1 MKNILDFFDA
11 FLISLDGIIH
21 NKILQHQAREI
32 IFQIRE
38 TGKTL
43 RLLSNNP
50 NYSRKSMYSKLQS
63 LGIET
68 TLEEI
73 ITPDLIL
80 KTFLKLQK
88 LDKIYLLGSQELK
101 RELLEANIK
110 IVQQMPQAV
119 VAGFDEKISFKE
131 IKKAANFIKR
141 GTPLIVTNPEYQFSS
156 DEGIIPTT
164 GVIAEVLE
172 KITSFKAI
180 HLGKPN
186 PFFFLLAL
194 ESLPSQNLRCVAIG
208 DNPQTDIIGAHWMGI
223 PAILVAQNFR
233 YFPSRKDP
241 RNPELWIKS
250 FKELE
255 KKRVEELTYRAKA
268 FQVLP
273 DGIKVAT
280 CGMVFDRKK
289 RILLVLKKDSEKWG
303 LPTGT
308 MEIGETLIECLQREI
323 CEETGINIDP
333 ISIICKGVFTDP
345 EKLVF
350 AKELGKPFQFVVV
363 VYKCKALNN
372 KPRPDGEEIEKAN
385 FFSLDR
391 LPPNLF
397 EIHREWIQRLLTIDE
412 QQCKN

>member
-1 MKNILDFFDA
+1 MRNVLDFFDT
-11 FLISLDGIIH
+11 FLISLDGIIY
-21 NKILQHQAREI
+21 NKILQRQAREI
-32 IFQIRE
+32 IPQIRKA
-38 TGKTL
+38 GKTL

-50 NYSRKSMYSKLQS
+50 RYSRKSMHSKLQN

-73 ITPDLIL
+73 ISPDLIL
-80 KTFLKLQK
+80 KIFLKLQK

-101 RELLEANIK
+101 RELFEANIK
-110 IVQQMPQAV
+110 ITQQMPQAV

-131 IKKAANFIKR
+131 IKKAANLIKR
-141 GTPLIVTNPEYQFSS
+141 GVPLIATNPDYQFSS
-156 DEGIIPTT
+156 AEGVIPTT
-164 GVIAEVLE
+164 GIIAEVLE
-172 KITSFKAI
+172 KITSFRAI
-180 HLGKPN
+180 YLGKPN
-186 PFFFLLAL
+186 PFFFLVAL
-194 ESLPSQNLRCVAIG
+194 ESLPSKNLRCVVIG

-223 PAILVAQNFR
+223 PAILVAQRFR
-233 YFPSRKDP
+233 HFSSRRDP

-255 KKRVEELTYRAKA
+255 KKRVEELARRDKA

-280 CGMVFDRKK
+280 CSMVFDCKK
-289 RILLVLKKDSEKWG
+289 RILLVLKKDSKKWG

-308 MEIGETLIECLQREI
+308 MEIGETLTECLQREI

-333 ISIICKGVFTDP
+333 ASATCKGVFTDP

-363 VYKCKALNN
+363 VYKCKALND
-372 KPRPDGEEIEKAN
+372 KPYPDGEEIEKAD
-385 FFSLDR
+385 FFPLDR

-412 QQCKN
+412 R

>member
-11 FLISLDGIIH
+11 FLISLDGIIY
-21 NKILQHQAREI
+21 NKILQRQAREI
-32 IFQIRE
+32 ILQIRKA
-38 TGKTL
+38 GKTF

-50 NYSRKSMYSKLQS
+50 NYPRKLMYSQLQN

-73 ITPDLIL
+73 IAPDLIL

-88 LDKIYLLGSQELK
+88 LDKIYFLGSRELK
-101 RELLEANIK
+101 KELLEANIK
-110 IVQQMPQAV
+110 IVQQMPQVV
-119 VAGFDEKISFKE
+119 VASFDEKISFKE
-131 IKKAANFIKR
+131 IKKVANLIKR
-141 GTPLIVTNPEYQFSS
+141 GTPLIATNPEYQFSS
-156 DEGIIPTT
+156 DESIIPTT
-164 GVIAEVLE
+164 GVIVEVLE
-172 KITSFKAI
+172 KITSFRAI

-186 PFFFLLAL
+186 PFFFLVAL
-194 ESLPSQNLRCVAIG
+194 ESLPSKNLRCVVIG

-223 PAILVAQNFR
+223 PAILVAQRFR
-233 YFPSRKDP
+233 HFSSRRDP

-255 KKRVEELTYRAKA
+255 KKRVEELAHGNKTLK
-268 FQVLP
+268 VLP

-289 RILLVLKKDSEKWG
+289 QILLVLKKNSKKWG

-308 MEIGETLIECLQREI
+308 MEVGETLIECLQREI
-323 CEETGINIDP
+323 YEETGINIDP
-333 ISIICKGVFTDP
+333 TSATCKGVFTDP

-363 VYKCKALNN
+363 VYRCKALNN
-372 KPRPDGEEIEKAN
+372 KPFPDGEEIEKAK
-385 FFSLDR
+385 FFPLDR

-412 QQCKN
+412 R